1 MTTTPF
7 QVSVP
12 RLTVPV
18 GPDDHTLGPA
28 GAPVSLV
35 EYGDFQCPYCAM
47 SHVILRDLLRL
58 RGELIRYTYR
68 HFPLTNVH
76 PYADLAAEVAE
87 AAAERNAFWPMRDW
101 LFANREGINPRRLM
115 VGVERLGL
123 PSSEIGDEVGAHL
136 YLDRVRRDLVGGVRS
151 GVGGT
156 PTFFVNGVRHDGGYA
171 LADLLEAV
179 DEAAEAAVPPVSGN
193 SGQSIR

>member
-7 QVSVP
+7 QVTTP
-12 RLTVPV
+12 RLTIPV
-18 GPDDHTLGPA
+18 GPDDHTSGPA

-47 SHVILRDLLRL
+47 AHTILQDLLRL
-58 RGELIRYTYR
+58 RRETVRYTFR

-87 AAAERNAFWPMRDW
+87 AAAVRGAFWPMRDW
-101 LFANREGINPRRLM
+101 LFANQSGINPRRLM

-123 PSSEIGDEVGAHL
+123 PSAEVGDEVGAHL

-156 PTFFVNGVRHDGGYA
+156 PTFFVNGVRHDGGYS
-171 LADLLEAV
+171 LDDLLDAV
-179 DEAAEAAVPPVSGN
+179 DQAAEATTSATHRG
-193 SGQSIR
+193 GHTL

>member
-1 MTTTPF
+1 MTTPF
-7 QVSVP
+7 QVTVP

-18 GPDDHTLGPA
+18 GPDDHTIGPA

-47 SHVILRDLLRL
+47 AYAIRRDLLRL
-58 RGELIRYTYR
+58 RRETIRYTFR

-87 AAAERNAFWPMRDW
+87 AAGERGAFWPMHDW
-101 LFANREGINPRRLM
+101 LFENQRSINPRQLM

-123 PSSEIGDEVGAHL
+123 PSAEIGDEVGAHL

-156 PTFFVNGVRHDGGYA
+156 PTFFVNGVRHDGGYS
-171 LADLLEAV
+171 LDDLLEAV
-179 DEAAEAAVPPVSGN
+179 DEAAETVEPGYGP
-193 SGQSIR
+193 